1 MQGPSRDTFHAFA
14 LLSNLI
20 DEGSGRVLLT
30 LMKMDGWTMT
40 ILFDF
45 FDSIFA
51 QEIPSLH
58 AHFTSVGIQ
67 PQMFLIEWL
76 FTLFAKAL
84 PQCCTAW
91 IWDHIFCFG
100 DIWIF
105 KAALGLLKLLE
116 PHLLVQDEMIL
127 GKRAL
132 GLS

>member
-1 MQGPSRDTFHAFA
+1 MWQNGETRAR
-14 LLSNLI
+14 N
-20 DEGSGRVLLT
+20 GREN
-30 LMKMDGWTMT
+30 KKQRWR
-40 ILFDF
+40 
-45 FDSIFA
+45 
-51 QEIPSLH
+51 PR
-58 AHFTSVGIQ
+58 
-67 PQMFLIEWL
+67 L

-105 KAALGLLKLLE
+105 KAGLGLLKLLE

>member
-1 MQGPSRDTFHAFA
+1 MTDTLPRHDWTREDITA
-14 LLSNLI
+14 LYEAPL
-20 DEGSGRVLLT
+20 D
-30 LMKMDGWTMT
+30 
-40 ILFDF
+40 
-45 FDSIFA
+45 
-51 QEIPSLH
+51 
-58 AHFTSVGIQ
+58 
-67 PQMFLIEWL
+67 
-76 FTLFAKAL
+76 TLFAKAL

-100 DIWIF
+100 DLWIF